1 MLSAS
6 PTFPAAPGPSLCC
19 LRSPSWEKGECRER
33 PLGETE
39 PEDLAV
45 SAVSAGGRGAVRTQT
60 QEQCHHLFPLT
71 LLTPAMWGFLM
82 PTTSFPNLDTSWV
95 SQWFH
100 SILTLSG
107 VSRPLGLKAQPHRTA
122 PSTSDASPRPPVL
135 LLIDQLSIKGFSFGL
150 ENSLKQLMELRENT
164 P

>member
-6 PTFPAAPGPSLCC
+6 PTFPAAPGPSFCGLT
-19 LRSPSWEKGECRER
+19 SQSWEKGECRER
-33 PLGETE
+33 PLGEME

-45 SAVSAGGRGAVRTQT
+45 SAVSAVGVRTQT
-60 QEQCHHLFPLT
+60 QEQGHHLFPLT

-82 PTTSFPNLDTSWV
+82 PTTSFLNLDTSWV

-107 VSRPLGLKAQPHRTA
+107 VSRPLGLKAQPHRIA
-122 PSTSDASPRPPVL
+122 PSTSDASPRPPDL
-135 LLIDQLSIKGFSFGL
+135 LLIDQLSIKGFLFGL
-150 ENSLKQLMELRENT
+150 ENSLEQFMELRENT